1 MATTKQD
8 VQGKVGNTIC
18 YKVGME
24 TRVRGISAGY
34 SDANTPTQQA
44 NRSRLR
50 VATRFYQH
58 LAETHLKEVWRVAAG
73 AGGNAFNYFMKVN
86 MMVFKP
92 NGKIGDFSR
101 LQMTVGL
108 LQKVNCLTASVDEDD
123 RVTLTWEAFSGLP
136 SARGDDRLMVVVL
149 YANRSFSPLLVEG
162 IEATRRD
169 GMATFQLQRKR
180 GTAAHLYCFFGRKE
194 GKAYSMSQHV
204 RI

>member
-1 MATTKQD
+1 MAKTEEKIR
-8 VQGKVGNTIC
+8 GRVGNTVF
-18 YKVGME
+18 YRVGEE
-24 TRVRGISAGY
+24 TRVRGVATNYEDPG
-34 SDANTPTQQA
+34 TREQQCC
-44 NRSRLR
+44 RSRLR

-123 RVTLTWEAFSGLP
+123 RVTLTWEEFSGLP

-149 YANRSFSPLLVEG
+149 YGNRSFSPLFIEG

-169 GMATFQLQRKR
+169 GMATFQLNCKR

-194 GKAYSMSQHV
+194 GKAYSPSQHV